1 MAENYQLSCCS
12 TNEMLQINNLPAVFE
27 FTGKIQNN
35 NHPDNFKEVV
45 LTAIKDIN
53 SNVVTGCYK
62 LVEWDCPEEYEKI
75 PWEDFFVLT
84 ECVGTCIECL
94 PKPEPVKFITNHK
107 TIYPEFKVNNVDAD
121 KAESIFCKF
130 GSAIYEEVLE
140 LRYGIKHCCPTDLMH
155 SRIAFE
161 ILKMD
166 ITENK
171 LDCCPDP
178 VPTPPKCKIYIITIP
193 AAATGFL
200 YFNDCLNQQTEV
212 SFDVSKTEYQTSIC
226 GIEGQTSSEIF
237 IKTNLGEILN
247 ITFIESEQACT

>member
-12 TNEMLQINNLPAVFE
+12 TGEMLQINNLPAVFV
-27 FTGKIQNN
+27 FTGITQND
-35 NHPDNFKEVV
+35 NHPDNFQEVV

-53 SNVVTGCYK
+53 SNVITGCYK
-62 LVEWDCPEEYEKI
+62 LVEWNCPEEYEQI
-75 PWEDFFVLT
+75 AWEDFFVIT
-84 ECVGTCIECL
+84 ECVDTCIECL
-94 PKPEPVKFITNHK
+94 PKPEPVKVITNHK
-107 TIYPEFKVNNVDAD
+107 TIYPEFKVNNVDPN

-171 LDCCPDP
+171 LDCCPNPP
-178 VPTPPKCKIYIITIP
+178 VPAQCKKYKITLPVNIQ
-193 AAATGFL
+193 GVL
-200 YFNDCLNQQTEV
+200 YFKDCYSREISVEFAASSHTNQV
-212 SFDVSKTEYQTSIC
+212 NVC
-226 GIEGQTSSEIF
+226 GITGQTGIDIYAKDLTGTLISLSF
-237 IKTNLGEILN
+237 V
-247 ITFIESEQACT
+247 EQEGACP

>member
-12 TNEMLQINNLPAVFE
+12 TGEMLQINNLPAVFV
-27 FTGKIQNN
+27 FTGVTQND
-35 NHPDNFKEVV
+35 NHPDNFQEVV

-53 SNVVTGCYK
+53 SNVITGCYK
-62 LVEWDCPEEYEKI
+62 LVESDCPEEYEQVA
-75 PWEDFFVLT
+75 WEDFFVIT
-84 ECVGTCIECL
+84 ECVNTCIECL
-94 PKPEPVKFITNHK
+94 PKPEPVKVITNHK
-107 TIYPEFKVNNVDAD
+107 TIYPEFKVNNVDPN

-178 VPTPPKCKIYIITIP
+178 PVPAQCKVYVVTIPGLTDGSLYFKNCLNQETAVSISVTKTGVVVNICGITGQTESDIYIIT
-193 AAATGFL
+193 
-200 YFNDCLNQQTEV
+200 
-212 SFDVSKTEYQTSIC
+212 SK
-226 GIEGQTSSEIF
+226 
-237 IKTNLGEILN
+237 GETVN
-247 ITFIESEQACT
+247 VTFVESEGACT

>member
-12 TNEMLQINNLPAVFE
+12 TGKMLQINNLPAVFV
-27 FTGKIQNN
+27 FTGTAQKN
-35 NHPDNFKEVV
+35 NHPDDFQEVV

-53 SNVVTGCYK
+53 SNVITGCYK

-75 PWEDFFVLT
+75 AWEDFFVIT

-94 PKPEPVKFITNHK
+94 PKPEPAKVITNHK
-107 TIYPEFKVNNVDAD
+107 TIYPEFKVNNVDPN

-130 GSAIYEEVLE
+130 GSAIYEKVLE

-171 LDCCPDP
+171 LDCCPNPP
-178 VPTPPKCKIYIITIP
+178 VPAQCKKYKITLPVNIQ
-193 AAATGFL
+193 GVL
-200 YFNDCLNQQTEV
+200 YFKDCYSREISVEFAASSHTNQV
-212 SFDVSKTEYQTSIC
+212 DVC
-226 GIEGQTSSEIF
+226 GITGQTGIDIYAKDLTGTLISLSF
-237 IKTNLGEILN
+237 V
-247 ITFIESEQACT
+247 EQEGACP